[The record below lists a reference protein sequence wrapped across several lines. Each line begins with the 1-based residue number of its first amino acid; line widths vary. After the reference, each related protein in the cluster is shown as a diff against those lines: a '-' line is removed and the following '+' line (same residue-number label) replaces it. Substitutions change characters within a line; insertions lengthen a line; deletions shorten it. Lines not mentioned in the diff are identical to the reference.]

1 MFLALKEI
9 KHEKLRYGLVISM
22 VVLISYLIFILTSL
36 AQGLGSQNTAAIDT
50 WNIKQVVLNKDSDIN
65 MRQSF
70 LTTQQVDQLH
80 QGKNDAVIGQAAVV
94 AKHSDL
100 PQISATFIG
109 IKPTQFIYKDMK
121 VIKGH
126 KPLTDRQLV
135 VDSSFETKGYK
146 LGQWVKLNSLNQ
158 KYQIVGFVKNA
169 KINISPIA
177 YGRLSAWKTISN
189 LNPNLA
195 ASALVTRSKHY
206 KVTDNNLK
214 AYSVSAFI
222 NNLPGYTAQNM
233 TFEFM
238 IGFLMVISLIVIAIF
253 LYIIT
258 NQKLPNYAVLRAQG
272 VPAKTLV
279 ISTIMQSLIL
289 VVSGILIG
297 ALLTWI
303 TNLIIP
309 AAVPMT
315 FNVPVLSAVAAG
327 LVLTSIIGAI
337 LPVRTIMKIDPV
349 KVIG

>member
-1 MFLALKEI
+1 M
-9 KHEKLRYGLVISM
+9 
-22 VVLISYLIFILTSL
+22 
-36 AQGLGSQNTAAIDT
+36 
-50 WNIKQVVLNKDSDIN
+50 
-65 MRQSF
+65 
-70 LTTQQVDQLH
+70 
-80 QGKNDAVIGQAAVV
+80 V

-135 VDSSFETKGYK
+135 VDSSFETKRYK
-146 LGQWVKLNSLNQ
+146 LGQWIKLNSLNQ

-195 ASALVTRSKHY
+195 ANALVTRSKHY

-214 AYSVSAFI
+214 AYSVSTFI

-297 ALLTWI
+297 ALLTWL
-303 TNLIIP
+303 TSLVIP

>member
-36 AQGLGSQNTAAIDT
+36 AQGLSSQNTAAIDT
-50 WNIKQVVLNKDSDIN
+50 WNINQVILNKDSNVN

-70 LTTQQVDQLH
+70 LTTQQVNDLH
-80 QGKNDAVIGQAAVV
+80 QGKDDALIGQAAVV
-94 AKHSDL
+94 TKHQDL
-100 PQISATFIG
+100 PQVSATFIG
-109 IKPTQFIYKDMK
+109 LKPDQFIYQDMK

-126 KPLTDRQLV
+126 KPLKDNQLI

-146 LGQWVKLNSLNQ
+146 LGQWIKLNSLNQ

-177 YGRLSAWKTISN
+177 YGKLSAWKTISN
-189 LNPNLA
+189 LNPNFEA
-195 ASALVTRSKHY
+195 NALVTKSNHY
-206 KVTDNNLK
+206 KVTDNDLK
-214 AYSVSAFI
+214 AYSVSDFI
-222 NNLPGYTAQNM
+222 SNLPGYTAQNM

-238 IGFLMVISLIVIAIF
+238 IGFLMIISLIVIAIF

-272 VPAKTLV
+272 IPAKTLV
-279 ISTIMQSLIL
+279 INTISQSLIL
-289 VVSGILIG
+289 VISGILI
-297 ALLTWI
+297 AAILTWI
-303 TNLIIP
+303 TSLVIP

-315 FNVPVLSAVAAG
+315 FNLPVLSAVAGG

>member
-80 QGKNDAVIGQAAVV
+80 QDKNDAVIGQAAVV

-126 KPLTDRQLV
+126 KPLTNRQLV

-195 ASALVTRSKHY
+195 ANALVTQSKHY

-222 NNLPGYTAQNM
+222 NSLPGYTAQNM

-303 TNLIIP
+303 TSLVIP